1 MFELKESKK
10 IELLDVN
17 AQIYKHSKFNTQ
29 HIHLDADN
37 DETIFAG
44 AINVTG
50 IATATQ
56 LFEGSSRVATAGK
69 AVAMALVFG

>member
-10 IELLDVN
+10 IKLLDVD

-37 DETIFAG
+37 DEKVFMVAFRTIPEDST
-44 AINVTG
+44 V
-50 IATATQ
+50 
-56 LFEGSSRVATAGK
+56 
-69 AVAMALVFG
+69 